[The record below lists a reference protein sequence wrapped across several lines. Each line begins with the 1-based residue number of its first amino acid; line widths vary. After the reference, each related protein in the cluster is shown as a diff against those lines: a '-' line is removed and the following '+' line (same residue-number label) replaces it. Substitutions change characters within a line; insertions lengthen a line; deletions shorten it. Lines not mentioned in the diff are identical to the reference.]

1 MYSTHEERVALF
13 LIVDN
18 HVQMTVSNAKAQHRR
33 TAKKHGNGGDEVVED
48 KEKVETKIVSVEDW
62 LRQKARRGKGK
73 KGKTALRF
81 LASAASATTKKGTVE
96 SFENMPNPMFEAAT
110 I

>member
-18 HVQMTVSNAKAQHRR
+18 HVQMTVSNAKAQHWR
-33 TAKKHGNGGDEVVED
+33 TAKKHGKVGDAHHLV
-48 KEKVETKIVSVEDW
+48 VSVEDW
-62 LRQKARRGKGK
+62 IRRKTRRGKGK
-73 KGKTALRF
+73 TGKTALRF

-96 SFENMPNPMFEAAT
+96 SFENMPNPMFEEAT